1 MPAQQ
6 RVLLVE
12 DSPTDALIVKH
23 ALRQHYQVHH
33 TCSPE
38 DAKELL
44 RHHTY
49 AAVITDYYLPGMT
62 GVEFLRW
69 ILAQGTS
76 VPVVLMSGRGDERV
90 AAEALKLGAFD
101 YIVKTEENLAGL
113 GVVLQQVLRRHE
125 LEERALLLQQIVENA
140 SDAIITLRDD
150 GAILTANQAL
160 EPMFGYTPEQV
171 IGQPVTLLFPGAAK
185 EFDPSAMLKSK
196 ALTPHW
202 QGELDGRRRDG
213 ASFPVH
219 MSVSVL
225 KEKAGFRHCLIGIAR
240 DVTERR
246 ELLDRLQRLSVTDNL
261 TGLYNHRFFHDRL
274 QYEFARARRYGFL
287 LGCIMIDVDFFKS
300 VNDTYGHLTG
310 DEVLKSLAEIITNAT
325 RAVDILARYGG
336 EEFAVLLPN
345 TDLAGTLHCAEHI
358 WESTG
363 STDILTRHGPLRL
376 TISAGVAALTP
387 DMKDEADLCRRADE
401 ALLQAKR
408 RGRNMVCT
416 WEGAAPAEAAA
427 PKLEIG
433 SSMEEIFDSA
443 RRIIA
448 PAKTQYMESLRSL
461 VEGLSAHVPDLK
473 RHCEQVLVYST
484 AIARAAG
491 LRPEEIEAVRNA
503 AALHDVCKAVMPNPN
518 ADAEALPHRHALDA
532 SDLLREMRLLGL
544 EEIYVRHHHEHFDG
558 SGGPDALKGKEIP
571 IGARILAV
579 ANAYDALTTQE
590 PALNDGVAAERL
602 RAMAGARLDPEI
614 VELFLQIRE
623 SSSATAAPWTP

>member
-140 SDAIITLRDD
+140 SDAIFTLRED
-150 GAILTANQAL
+150 GAILTANQAI

-171 IGQPVTLLFPGAAK
+171 IGQPVTLLFPGATK
-185 EFDPSAMLKSK
+185 EFDPAAMLNSK
-196 ALTPHW
+196 APIPHW
-202 QGELDGRRRDG
+202 QGELNGRRRDG

-225 KEKAGFRHCLIGIAR
+225 KEKAGFRRCLIGIAR

-274 QYEFARARRYGFL
+274 QYEFARARRYDFL

-310 DEVLKSLAEIITNAT
+310 DEALRSLAEIITNAT
-325 RAVDILARYGG
+325 RSVDILARYGG

-358 WESTG
+358 WKSTG

-408 RGRNMVCT
+408 RGRNMVCV
-416 WEGAAPAEAAA
+416 WEGAAPVAPAA
-427 PKLEIG
+427 PHLALG
-433 SSMEEIFDSA
+433 SSMEEVFGSV

-461 VEGLSAHVPDLK
+461 VEGLTARVPDLK
-473 RHCEQVLVYST
+473 RHCEKVMIYAT
-484 AIARAAG
+484 EMARAAG
-491 LRPEEIEAVRNA
+491 LRPGEIEAVRNA
-503 AALHDVCKAVMPNPN
+503 ATLHDICKAVAATPRT
-518 ADAEALPHRHALDA
+518 DKEASPHRHALDA
-532 SDLLREMRLLGL
+532 SALLREMRLLDL
-544 EEIYVRHHHEHFDG
+544 EELYVRHHHENFDG
-558 SGGPDALKGKEIP
+558 SGGPDALKGKAIP
-571 IGARILAV
+571 VGARILAV
-579 ANAYDALTTQE
+579 ADAYDALATQKPPLDE
-590 PALNDGVAAERL
+590 ATIAEQLRL
-602 RAMAGARLDPEI
+602 MAGTRLDPEI
-614 VELFLQIRE
+614 VELFLRIRE
-623 SSSATAAPWTP
+623 TPSAAP